1 MSINTSKQK
10 VCMNEDLEEIEKNIA
25 RIDIRLPLSL
35 KKKVKEKIKNSEY
48 TTISEVIRESLR
60 KFVEDGEI

>member
-1 MSINTSKQK
+1 MSINISKQK
-10 VCMNEDLEEIEKNIA
+10 VCMNEEMT

-60 KFVEDGEI
+60 KFVEDGKI